1 MQKVLAIL
9 YLFETSLY
17 QKVARFFRHFQKEA
31 RFFGLF
37 FMSSETFTSPHMFQ
51 EKNKLCKG
59 NYLINDA
66 NYLPAMI
73 IKLWMIHSTIIQV
86 PIDMTK
92 FLF

>member
-17 QKVARFFRHFQKEA
+17 QKVARFF
-31 RFFGLF
+31 GLF
-37 FMSSETFTSPHMFQ
+37 FMSSETFTSPHMFK

-66 NYLPAMI
+66 NYSPAMI
-73 IKLWMIHSTIIQV
+73 IKLWMIRS
-86 PIDMTK
+86 
-92 FLF
+92 